1 MKLEVR
7 NATMGYGKKVIL
19 EEVNITLNKG
29 EIVSVLGQ
37 NGAGKTTLFKTLLGI
52 LPTLKGDVWL
62 DNKKLNDWSTT
73 HYAQHV
79 AYIPQAKSLPFPYRV
94 FDVVLFGRSSHIALF
109 STPGRRDKER
119 AERAL
124 DSLGIAHL
132 KDKTYTNLSG
142 GEQQMVIIAR
152 ALVQEPDF
160 LIMDEPT
167 SNLDFGNQITI
178 LNQINKLKKEG
189 VGIIMATHSPDHVFL
204 CQSKVLAVKKNR
216 VYAIDDFKNQ
226 VNEKFITDI
235 YGVDVKIGYIE
246 GLTTERKVCIP
257 LL

>member
-1 MKLEVR
+1 MKLEVQ
-7 NATMGYGKKVIL
+7 NGTMGYGKKVIL
-19 EEVNITLNKG
+19 NDVNLTLNKG

-52 LPTLKGDVWL
+52 LPIIKGEVQL
-62 DNKKLNDWSTT
+62 DNKALKEWSIN

-94 FDVVLFGRSSHIALF
+94 FDVVLFGRSSRISLF
-109 STPGRRDKER
+109 STPSRRDKEI
-119 AERAL
+119 AEKAL
-124 DSLGIAHL
+124 TTLGIAHL

-167 SNLDFGNQITI
+167 SNLDFSNQITI

-189 VGIIMATHSPDHVFL
+189 IGIVMATHSPDPEFL
-204 CQSKVLAVKKNR
+204 C
-216 VYAIDDFKNQ
+216 
-226 VNEKFITDI
+226 
-235 YGVDVKIGYIE
+235 
-246 GLTTERKVCIP
+246 
-257 LL
+257 

>member
-1 MKLEVR
+1 MKLDVR

-19 EEVNITLNKG
+19 DEVNISLNKG

-52 LPTLKGDVWL
+52 LPTMKGSVCLND
-62 DNKKLNDWSTT
+62 KKLSEWNTT

-94 FDVVLFGRSSHIALF
+94 FDVVLFGRSSNIALF
-109 STPGRRDKER
+109 STPGRKDKEI
-119 AERAL
+119 AEKAL
-124 DSLGIAHL
+124 HTLGIAHL
-132 KDKTYTNLSG
+132 IDKTYTNLSG

-178 LNQINKLKKEG
+178 LNQINKIKDEG
-189 VGIIMATHSPDHVFL
+189 IGIVMATQSLDHVFL
-204 CQSKVLAVKKNR
+204 CQSKVIAVK
-216 VYAIDDFKNQ
+216 
-226 VNEKFITDI
+226 
-235 YGVDVKIGYIE
+235 
-246 GLTTERKVCIP
+246 
-257 LL
+257 